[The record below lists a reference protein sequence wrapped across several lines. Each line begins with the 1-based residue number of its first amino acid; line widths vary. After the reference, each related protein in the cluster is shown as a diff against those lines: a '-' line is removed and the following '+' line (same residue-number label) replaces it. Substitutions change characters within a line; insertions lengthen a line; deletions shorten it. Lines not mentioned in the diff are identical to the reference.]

1 MSSFSEQRSL
11 PDLLRD
17 LMNDVTSLFRK
28 EIQLAKAE
36 AGEKVGK
43 AMVGVEMLAAG
54 GILAIAA
61 LGVLLSAAVAGVAA
75 LLMSLGMG
83 EAAASGIAALIVG
96 GIVAVIAYTL
106 IKRGVSALKAQNL
119 MLDRTAHSLERDAS
133 VLKEKTNG

>member
-11 PDLLRD
+11 PDLIKE
-17 LMNDVTSLFRK
+17 LMTEVSTLFRK
-28 EIQLAKAE
+28 EVQLAKVE
-36 AGEKVGK
+36 AGEKVSK
-43 AMVGVEMLAAG
+43 AMVGVEMLAVG

-75 LLMSLGMG
+75 LLMSMGMG

-96 GIVAVIAYTL
+96 GVVAIIAYIL
-106 IKRGVSALKAQNL
+106 VMRGVSALKAQNL
-119 MLDRTAHSLERDAS
+119 MLDRTTHSLERDAS